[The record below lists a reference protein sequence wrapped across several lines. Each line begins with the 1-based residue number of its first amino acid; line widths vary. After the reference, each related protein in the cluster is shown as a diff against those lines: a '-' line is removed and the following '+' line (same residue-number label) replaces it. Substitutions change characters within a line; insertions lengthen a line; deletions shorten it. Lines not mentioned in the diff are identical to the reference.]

1 MKKKQLVTIFSLPL
15 ILTACSSGK
24 LAMNHAE
31 EVANSGHE
39 IIKVTKEYN
48 ENLIT
53 LHNDWV
59 VALLGS
65 DPNCRLTSDMT
76 IPVREEQ
83 SSNPGIGMCVTPR
96 EEKRIKTIYLNAK
109 PIDRKIFK
117 ENEQILSAF
126 SDYLTALAAYT
137 SDEPSYTVSE
147 LVDKALE
154 NADSINKNIKINL
167 NDKQKKSIS
176 GLVSFLQRLA
186 TEEKNKGDIASVL
199 KEMGPKQSENLDLL
213 REDIEDKKERYF
225 NTMSGDILNIALLN
239 FNKRATL
246 PPQQSVSPKEIVQ
259 LNYTTR
265 NYIKN
270 ITAAEVAI
278 NKYKEYNKEL
288 LSIIEDNITDEKIK
302 EERLDIQKE
311 NIKEG
316 LKYVKD
322 FVQEL
327 GPVIIG
333 AM

>member
-1 MKKKQLVTIFSLPL
+1 MKKKQLITIFSLPL

-31 EVANSGHE
+31 EVAKSGRE

-53 LHNDWV
+53 LNNDWV
-59 VALLGS
+59 AVLLGS

-76 IPVREEQ
+76 IPIREEQ

-109 PIDRKIFK
+109 SIDRKIFK

-126 SDYLTALAAYT
+126 SDYLTALTAYT
-137 SDEPSYTVSE
+137 SDEPSYSVSE

-154 NADSINKNIKINL
+154 NADSINKNINL

-213 REDIEDKKERYF
+213 RKDIEEKKYRYF
-225 NTMSGDILNIALLN
+225 NTMSGDILHIALLN
-239 FNKRATL
+239 FNKRAKL

-259 LNYTTR
+259 LNYTTQ

-278 NKYKEYNKEL
+278 NKYKEYNKGL
-288 LSIIEDNITDEKIK
+288 LSIIEDDVTDKKIK
-302 EERLDIQKE
+302 EEMLDIQNK

-316 LKYVKD
+316 LGYVKD
-322 FVQEL
+322 FIQEL
-327 GPVIIG
+327 GPVIIA

>member
-1 MKKKQLVTIFSLPL
+1 
-15 ILTACSSGK
+15 
-24 LAMNHAE
+24 MNHAE
-31 EVANSGHE
+31 EVAKSGRE

-59 VALLGS
+59 AALLGS

-96 EEKRIKTIYLNAK
+96 EENRIKTIYLNAK
-109 PIDRKIFK
+109 SIDRKIFK

-126 SDYLTALAAYT
+126 SDYLTALTAYT
-137 SDEPSYTVSE
+137 SDEPSYSVSE

-154 NADSINKNIKINL
+154 NADNINKNINL

-186 TEEKNKGDIASVL
+186 TEEKNKGDIATVL

-213 REDIEDKKERYF
+213 RKDIEDKKDRYF
-225 NTMSGDILNIALLN
+225 NAMSGDILHIALLN
-239 FNKRATL
+239 FNKRAKL

-259 LNYTTR
+259 LNYTTQ

-278 NKYKEYNKEL
+278 NKYQEYNKGL
-288 LSIIEDNITDEKIK
+288 LSIIEDDVTDKKIK
-302 EERLDIQKE
+302 EEMLDIQKK

-316 LKYVKD
+316 LGYVKD

-327 GPVIIG
+327 GPVIIA

>member
-1 MKKKQLVTIFSLPL
+1 
-15 ILTACSSGK
+15 
-24 LAMNHAE
+24 MNHTE
-31 EVANSGHE
+31 EVAKSGNE
-39 IIKVTKEYN
+39 IIKATKEYN

-59 VALLGS
+59 AALLGS
-65 DPNCRLTSDMT
+65 DPNCRLRSDMT

-83 SSNPGIGMCVTPR
+83 SSNLGIGICVTPH

-126 SDYLTALAAYT
+126 SDYLTALTAYT
-137 SDEPSYTVSE
+137 SDEPSYSVSK

-154 NADSINKNIKINL
+154 NADNINKSINL

-186 TEEKNKGDIASVL
+186 TEEKNKGDIASIL

-213 REDIEDKKERYF
+213 RKDIEEKKERYF
-225 NTMSGDILNIALLN
+225 NTMNRDILHIALLN
-239 FNKRATL
+239 FNNRAKL

-259 LNYTTR
+259 LNYTTQ

-270 ITAAEVAI
+270 ITATEVAI
-278 NKYKEYNKEL
+278 EKYKVYNKGL
-288 LSIIEDNITDEKIK
+288 LSIIDGDITDKKIK
-302 EERLDIQKE
+302 EEKVAIQKE

-316 LKYVKD
+316 LRYIKD

-327 GPVIIG
+327 GPVIMT